1 MASIHERARKNGSTG
16 YQLAWRDPDSGLQE
30 RETFND
36 RQEAELWKRLL
47 DANGQ
52 SMARA
57 DSIYDEQQETG
68 PTVRDQLLAHIHQ
81 LTRVGP
87 YQLARYESAVD
98 LHFTGDLGAKRL
110 GRLRHQDIVQWIKY
124 MQGKGL
130 SAKTIANQHGLLSSA
145 LETAVR
151 DGLVKANP
159 CKGVRLPKSNK
170 AEESMHLITHE
181 EWDRLIFGL
190 PAHYVAFFQFLIG
203 TGLRFSEATALL
215 ASDFKLNAKT
225 PSVRVSKAWKD
236 DGANGFYVGPP
247 KTPKSKRT
255 VSMAPSTV
263 EAVRARVEAAGDGLV
278 FKQPRG
284 GAIRSSQAWK
294 IWGPACKLAGYTV
307 TDRPRIHDVRH
318 SHASWM
324 VGAGMEIFALSR
336 RLGHESITTTM
347 DRYSHLLPDAHFTG
361 AQVAAK
367 ALEG

>member
-1 MASIHERARKNGSTG
+1 MASIYARPRKDGSTA
-16 YQLAWRDPDSGLQE
+16 YQLAWRDPDTGMQE
-30 RETFND
+30 RETFSD
-36 RQEAELWKRLL
+36 KTEAELWKRLL
-47 DANGQ
+47 NANRQ
-52 SMARA
+52 SMQLAEVV
-57 DSIYDEQQETG
+57 YDEQAETG
-68 PTVRDQLLAHIHQ
+68 PTVTQQLRNHVAQ

-87 YQLARYESAVD
+87 YQLARYQSAID
-98 LHFTGDLGAKRL
+98 LHFTGDLGTKRL

-145 LETAVR
+145 METALR

-159 CKGVRLPKSNK
+159 CRGVRLPKSVK
-170 AEESMHLITHE
+170 AEESMHLITHQ
-181 EWDRLIFGL
+181 EWASLMAGL
-190 PAHYVAFFQFLIG
+190 PEHYAAFFQFLIG
-203 TGLRFSEATALL
+203 TGLRFSEATALV

-284 GAIRSSQAWK
+284 GALRSSQAWK
-294 IWGPACKLAGYTV
+294 IWGPACLAAGYTRL
-307 TDRPRIHDVRH
+307 DRPRIHDIRH

-324 VGAGMEIFALSR
+324 LAAGMEIFALSR
-336 RLGHESITTTM
+336 RLGHESIQTTM
-347 DRYSHLLPDAHFTG
+347 DRYSHLMPDAHFTG